1 MTTANTFFTMAIFAA
16 AAACAQP
23 EAGARRITFN
33 GDSLTLKQERT
44 LEALE
49 LRYAAHLPDGAY
61 WYDNRTGA
69 MGFWNGPAF
78 GIVPAGLGLG
88 GPMPANC
95 SGGGTGVF
103 VNGRELHPLD
113 VAALMQIGPVY
124 RGRYWMN
131 AYGDFGLEHGPMLGN
146 LVAMINQRRGGGGG
160 GQHRVYSP
168 GELSGVIVN
177 PAGACT
183 SSGCFYTK

>member
-1 MTTANTFFTMAIFAA
+1 MTTRISFFTAVVLVAA
-16 AAACAQP
+16 LACGQP
-23 EAGARRITFN
+23 KATLRNILFN
-33 GDSLTLKQERT
+33 GDALTPRQLVT

-49 LRYAAHLPDGAY
+49 RRYAARLPDGAY

-69 MGFWNGPAF
+69 MGLWNGPAF

-88 GPMPANC
+88 GPMPPNC
-95 SGGGTGVF
+95 SGGETGVF

-113 VAALMQIGPVY
+113 VASLSRIGPVY

-131 AYGDFGLEHGPMLGN
+131 AYGDFGFENGPILGN
-146 LVAMINQRRGGGGG
+146 MIALMNRRQGGVS

>member
-1 MTTANTFFTMAIFAA
+1 MTTGTTLFTIVAFAA
-16 AAACAQP
+16 AVACGQP
-23 EAGARRITFN
+23 DPAERKITFN
-33 GDSLTLKQERT
+33 GDVLTPKQWLT

-49 LRYAAHLPDGAY
+49 RRYGARLPDGPY
-61 WYDNRTGA
+61 WYDDRTGA

-78 GIVPAGLGLG
+78 GIVPPGLGLG
-88 GPMPANC
+88 GSMPANC

-113 VAALMQIGPVY
+113 VAALSQIGPVF

-146 LVAMINQRRGGGGG
+146 LVAMIYQRRGAGGG

-183 SSGCFYTK
+183 SSGCFYSK